1 VVNTAVN
8 AAVALDP
15 VSLSFGAVPSGS
27 GQSKTGTIALSSLS
41 GPSGA
46 WQTLG
51 IRRETRKFV
60 MRVEISR

>member
-27 GQSKTGTIALSSLS
+27 GQSKTGTIALSFSL
-41 GPSGA
+41 G
-46 WQTLG
+46 T
-51 IRRETRKFV
+51 
-60 MRVEISR
+60 